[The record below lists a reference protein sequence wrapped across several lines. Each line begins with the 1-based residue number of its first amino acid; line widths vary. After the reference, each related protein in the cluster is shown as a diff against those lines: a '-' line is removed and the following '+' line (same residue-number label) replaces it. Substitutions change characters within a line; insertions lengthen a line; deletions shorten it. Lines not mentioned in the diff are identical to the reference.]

1 MVISEEMEICECFTE
16 LLRRENGGK
25 AVMAQI
31 LKERG
36 IILG

>member
-1 MVISEEMEICECFTE
+1 MMISEEMEICECFTE
-16 LLRRENGGK
+16 PLRRENGGEV
-25 AVMAQI
+25 VMAQI